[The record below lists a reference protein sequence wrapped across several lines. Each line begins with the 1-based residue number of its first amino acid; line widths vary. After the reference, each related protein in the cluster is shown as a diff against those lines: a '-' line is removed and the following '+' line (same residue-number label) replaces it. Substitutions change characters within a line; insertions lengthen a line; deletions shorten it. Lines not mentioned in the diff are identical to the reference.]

1 MILIYLESS
10 PIEYLSILI
19 IYTTQ
24 SYICSFLYTHNLLYL
39 TCFVNLLCLRYN
51 KPPPLTRISGQEFS
65 LSIFLFPFPKIS
77 DIVKAIPEA
86 VTVIPKRLSTA

>member
-1 MILIYLESS
+1 MFI
-10 PIEYLSILI
+10 PIHY
-19 IYTTQ
+19 
-24 SYICSFLYTHNLLYL
+24 FLYS
-39 TCFVNLLCLRYN
+39 TCFVNLLCLKYNN

-77 DIVKAIPEA
+77 NIVKAIPEA